1 MKITFFLNQ
10 FPEPSE
16 TFVINQ
22 IIGLIKLGNE
32 VNIIATRKGNI
43 AQCHQS
49 VIDYS
54 LIEKTTYLTSEL
66 TQDSAINIRAK
77 RILNTIKPLNIKN
90 KLKAL
95 NINRFGLHSQSLL
108 LPSIVTR
115 NSKVFEADIFVAH
128 FGTAGVVAN
137 KLRELNLLKGK
148 LVTIFHG
155 SDISVHSILKIFKDD
170 YKKLFMTGELMVPI
184 SDLWRSRLE
193 ELGCPENKI
202 KVNRMGIDSKQFK
215 CRSFDKPLSKKLKI
229 ITVARFTEK
238 KGLTYALDAMAILQ
252 NQGIEFEYN
261 IIGGGE
267 LKSDIE
273 NKIAKLALKNVKLL
287 GFQPQNKV
295 SDLLN
300 ESDVFLLPSITA
312 KSGDM
317 EGIPVSL
324 MEAMAMGLIAV
335 STYHSGIP
343 ELITDSKS
351 GFLVPERNAEEI
363 AKVALK
369 IVNDEINIEEIRKE
383 AKERIDASFEQTKLY
398 KEFIGIL
405 EKVNEQ

>member
-95 NINRFGLHSQSLL
+95 NINRFGIHSRSLL

-115 NSKVFEADIFVAH
+115 NSKVYKADVFVAH

-252 NQGIEFEYN
+252 NQGVEFEYS

-273 NKIAKLALKNVKLL
+273 NQIAKLALKNVKLL

-295 SDLLN
+295 SELLN

-369 IVNDEINIEEIRKE
+369 IANDEINIEKIRKE
-383 AKERIDASFEQTKLY
+383 AKKRIDASFEQTKLY

>member
-43 AQCHQS
+43 EQCHQS

-54 LIEKTTYLTSEL
+54 LIEKTTYLTNECSKNS
-66 TQDSAINIRAK
+66 TFNIRAK

-90 KLKAL
+90 KLNAL
-95 NINRFGLHSQSLL
+95 NMARFGIHSQSLL

-115 NSKVFEADIFVAH
+115 NSSVYEADIFVAH

-155 SDISVHSILKIFKDD
+155 SDISVKSILEVFKAD
-170 YKKLFMTGELMVPI
+170 YKKLFITGELMVPI
-184 SDLWRSRLE
+184 SELWKSRLQ
-193 ELGCPENKI
+193 ELGCAENKI
-202 KVNRMGIDSKQFK
+202 QVNRMGIDSKQFK
-215 CRSFDKPLSKKLKI
+215 SRSFDKPLSKKLKI

-252 NQGIEFEYN
+252 NQGVEFEYN

-273 NKIAKLALKNVKLL
+273 EQIAKLALKNVKLL

-295 SDLLN
+295 SELLN
-300 ESDVFLLPSITA
+300 NSDVFLLPSITA
-312 KSGDM
+312 RSGDM

-351 GFLVPERNAEEI
+351 GFLVPERSAENI
-363 AKVALK
+363 AEVLLK
-369 IVNDEINIEEIRKE
+369 IVNTEINVEEIRKE
-383 AKERIDASFEQTKLY
+383 AKARIDASFEQTKLY

-405 EKVNEQ
+405 DKVNEQ

>member
-66 TQDSAINIRAK
+66 KQDSAINIRAK

-95 NINRFGLHSQSLL
+95 NIKRFGLHSQSLL

-155 SDISVHSILKIFKDD
+155 SDISVYSILKIFKDD

-215 CRSFDKPLSKKLKI
+215 CRSFNKPLSKKLKI

-273 NKIAKLALKNVKLL
+273 EQIAKLALKNVKLL

-343 ELITDSKS
+343 ELISDSKS

>member
-66 TQDSAINIRAK
+66 KQDSAINIRAK

-95 NINRFGLHSQSLL
+95 NINRFGIHSQSLL

-155 SDISVHSILKIFKDD
+155 SDISVYSILKVFKDD

-252 NQGIEFEYN
+252 NQGVEFEYS

-273 NKIAKLALKNVKLL
+273 NQIAKLALKNVKLL

-295 SDLLN
+295 SELLN

-369 IVNDEINIEEIRKE
+369 IANDEINIEKIRKE